1 MRKFKRYFS
10 FGIVLVLLFFLSAC
24 GQSDS
29 EPEKTVSDHKIS
41 KKVTSKEKAP
51 KVELKK
57 LSLRLQWLP
66 MCQFAGYYVAK
77 EQGFYNQEGLDVEIL
92 PGGPD
97 FQSIP
102 LVANRTNDFG
112 VWTADA
118 VLIAKSKGIPVTGLS
133 VFFRKSPLG
142 YMVMAESDIMEPKD
156 FIGKKIGMIYGR
168 DVEFAYVAML
178 NNAGIDRKLL
188 TEIPEKF
195 NMALFYQGEYDV
207 YSVYVYDQP
216 YTARKDGYDVRIIS
230 PADYGVEY
238 YADTLIASDKL
249 IKDDPETVEAFVKA
263 SVKGWQWALQ
273 HKEDTVNIVLKAD
286 KTLTKDSQIFQME
299 SITPL
304 IEYEDPDRPGWI
316 NMQTVEKMK
325 NELMRQGILKTD
337 IDVTKAFTNKFLE
350 KAY

>member
-1 MRKFKRYFS
+1 MNKLKKYLCLASLIFLLGFLFS
-10 FGIVLVLLFFLSAC
+10 CGDSGNKSEEKNEPKNETKVEKHVL
-24 GQSDS
+24 
-29 EPEKTVSDHKIS
+29 
-41 KKVTSKEKAP
+41 AP
-51 KVELKK
+51 KPLKK
-57 LSLRLQWLP
+57 ISLRLQWLP

-77 EQGFYNQEGLDVEIL
+77 EKGFYEQEGLDVEIL

-118 VLIAKSKGIPVTGLS
+118 VLIAKSKDIPITGLS

-178 NNAGIDRKLL
+178 NNAGVDRKLM

-216 YTARKDGYDVRIIS
+216 YTARKDGYNVRIIS

-238 YADTLIASDKL
+238 YADTLITSDKL
-249 IKDDPETVEAFVKA
+249 IKDDPETVEAFVRA

-273 HKEDTVNIVLKAD
+273 HKEDTVNIVLKVD
-286 KTLTKDSQIFQME
+286 KTLTRDSQIFQME
-299 SITPL
+299 AIAPL
-304 IEYEDPDRPGWI
+304 IAYEAPDRLGWI

-325 NELMRQGILKTD
+325 NELMRQDILKTD
-337 IDVTKAFTNKFLE
+337 IDVANAFTNKFLE